1 MLFAFAPPS
10 LRFRSRL
17 PNPAGVALLVAI
29 SLGYGAEIL
38 FQPRVFEN
46 YSLASIAQEAASIIS
61 ECLLAGGAML
71 LAVEAVERR
80 ASRVHWI
87 YLLQLIAAVVL
98 AATFG
103 VLLWAVASGQP
114 LSNETAVFLG
124 GEVLRLTGLGAFLAI
139 THGLGRRI
147 RQTRSREREIE
158 LEAAALRADTE
169 LAQLCLLEAQIE
181 PHFLFNTIANLRR
194 TWHLEHGFGMHM
206 HDNAIRYLE
215 ASLPRMRTPMATLRD
230 ELDLTRAYLE
240 LLSPR
245 MGERLRFSIDVAPAC
260 GDLPFPRMSVL
271 TLVENSIKH
280 GLAPSVSG
288 GTVAI
293 RAETDAESLV
303 LFVVDDGVGF
313 GVADTAGHG
322 IGLLNIRSRLQAQ
335 YGSAARLEIASPDS
349 GGVVASIRVP
359 RPQGEPR

>member
-1 MLFAFAPPS
+1 
-10 LRFRSRL
+10 
-17 PNPAGVALLVAI
+17 
-29 SLGYGAEIL
+29 
-38 FQPRVFEN
+38 
-46 YSLASIAQEAASIIS
+46 
-61 ECLLAGGAML
+61 ML
-71 LAVEAVERR
+71 LAVEAVEKR
-80 ASRVHWI
+80 ASQVRWI
-87 YLLQLIAAVVL
+87 YLLQLVAAVVL
-98 AATFG
+98 AATGG
-103 VLLWAVASGQP
+103 VLLWVVGSGQP
-114 LSNETAVFLG
+114 ISNETAAFLG

-147 RQTRSREREIE
+147 RQNRARERETE

-169 LAQLCLLEAQIE
+169 LAQLRLLEAQIE

-194 TWHLEHGFGMHM
+194 TWHTEHGLGMRM

-240 LLSPR
+240 LLSLR
-245 MGERLRFSIDVAPAC
+245 MGARLRFSIDVPPAL
-260 GDLPFPRMSVL
+260 GDLPFPRMSLL

-293 RAETDAESLV
+293 RAETDAVALV
-303 LFVVDDGVGF
+303 LIVADDGVGL
-313 GVADTAGHG
+313 GLADTAGHG
-322 IGLLNIRSRLQAQ
+322 IGLLNIRSRLKAQ
-335 YGSAARLEIASPDS
+335 YGGAARLDIASPGS

-359 RPQGEPR
+359 RPVGEPR